1 MKLSLKD
8 SNGKSIGTMEFPV
21 QEVAKSLSQ
30 SLSKSLESDAQLHE
44 AELKG
49 SREKVVELE
58 EKLANAEAR
67 TMDDFTPIEKANFV
81 IAWAKG
87 ISPEDKAIFCEAVG
101 IPIAQA
107 TEAEVAEAEGEPKI
121 IQGRTD
127 KEEYRYLEYLNLSV
141 KGG

>member
-81 IAWAKG
+81 IAWGKG
-87 ISPEDKAIFCEAVG
+87 LSPEDKAIFAEAVG
-101 IPIAQA
+101 MPIAKA
-107 TEAEVAEAEGEPKI
+107 TVAEVEGEPNI
-121 IQGRTD
+121 IQGKTD
-127 KEEYRYLEYLNLSV
+127 KPGYKYLEYLNLSV
-141 KGG
+141 KD